1 MLNRSLIYAL
11 TLALAGAIAFVVTGC
26 SSLPKNS
33 VDEIVA
39 PSNDRNWR
47 KSMAVLPHARIHGDK
62 AKIYNIRNFTYL
74 SEEDYVV
81 HYYDE
86 QFDLEAIE
94 SVDFVVVPFKQ
105 TPSLAH
111 TMMSF
116 GFQDGRYLA
125 VSVEVRLEEGES
137 YSPIAGAMRQFEIIY
152 VVADERDVIKLRT
165 EQRDSDVYVYRTRA
179 TPQQSRELFV
189 DVMRRVNSL
198 KKNPEF
204 YDTFMNNCTTNIV
217 THINHVLPGSV
228 PWNIGVLLP
237 GYSDQLAYDLGLLV
251 DYGGFEATK
260 RRAHINP
267 LAHRYAQN
275 PRFSQLIRGNMPTD
289 RWAEQNDEQIR
300 TR

>member
-1 MLNRSLIYAL
+1 
-11 TLALAGAIAFVVTGC
+11 
-26 SSLPKNS
+26 
-33 VDEIVA
+33 
-39 PSNDRNWR
+39 
-47 KSMAVLPHARIHGDK
+47 
-62 AKIYNIRNFTYL
+62 L
-74 SEEDYVV
+74 SEDDYVL

-86 QFDLEAIE
+86 QYELDGIQ
-94 SVDFVVVPFKQ
+94 SVDFVVVPFTN

-116 GFQDGRYLA
+116 GFEDGRYLA
-125 VSVEVRLEEGES
+125 VSVEVRLEEGET
-137 YSPIAGAMRQFEIIY
+137 YSPIAGAMRQFEIMY

-165 EQRDSDVYVYRTRA
+165 QQRGSDVFVYRTNA
-179 TPQQSRELFV
+179 TPEQARELFV
-189 DVMRRVNSL
+189 DVMTRVNSL

-217 THINHVLPGSV
+217 AHINHVLPGRV

-267 LAHRYAQN
+267 LADRYADN
-275 PRFSQLIRGNMPTD
+275 PRFSQLIRGQMPID
-289 RWAEQNDEQIR
+289 RWAEQPDEAQ